1 MAYMLDRVKV
11 FGKCMATANRV
22 SFDIKSLPPICY
34 DLENKFNVLVCVFYK
49 LIPAHMS

>member
-11 FGKCMATANRV
+11 FGKCMATANRE
-22 SFDIKSLPPICY
+22 FLLTIKSVPPICY

-49 LIPAHMS
+49 LI